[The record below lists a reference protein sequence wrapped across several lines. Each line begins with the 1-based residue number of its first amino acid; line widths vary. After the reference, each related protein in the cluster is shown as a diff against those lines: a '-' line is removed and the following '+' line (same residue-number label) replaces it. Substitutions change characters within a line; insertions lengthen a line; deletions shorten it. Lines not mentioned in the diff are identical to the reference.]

1 MTKKVAFNIVRTVT
15 GALFVGLG
23 DNKRSGH
30 QFAYDD
36 GVTGT
41 GTILKEWEVD
51 ADEAIRLIE
60 KYAYEVEE

>member
-15 GALFVGLG
+15 GALYIGISN
-23 DNKRSGH
+23 NKRSGH

-41 GTILKEWEVD
+41 GTDLKEWEVD
-51 ADEAIRLIE
+51 ADEAIELIKE
-60 KYAYEVEE
+60 YAYEVED